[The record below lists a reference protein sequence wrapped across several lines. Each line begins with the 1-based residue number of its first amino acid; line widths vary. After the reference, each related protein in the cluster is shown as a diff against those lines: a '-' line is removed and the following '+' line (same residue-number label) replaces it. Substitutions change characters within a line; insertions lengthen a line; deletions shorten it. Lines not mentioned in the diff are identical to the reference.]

1 MEENLSKVEI
11 IPSNIEGELI
21 EVTTTQTVRLIAKQ
35 DLLAEKLDQLAA
47 HNEGVA
53 AYLEAANAIKTDLE
67 NVIKTLEN
75 E

>member
-21 EVTTTQTVRLIAKQ
+21 EVITTQTVRLIAKE

-53 AYLEAANAIKTDLE
+53 AYLEAANAIKKDLE

>member
-1 MEENLSKVEI
+1 MEEQLKTVEI
-11 IPSNIEGELI
+11 QPSNIEGELI
-21 EVTTTQTVRLIAKQ
+21 EITTSQTIRLITKQ

-47 HNEGVA
+47 HNEGVD

-67 NVIKTLEN
+67 TVIKTLEN

>member
-21 EVTTTQTVRLIAKQ
+21 EVTTTQTVRLITKE

-67 NVIKTLEN
+67 TVIKTLEN

>member
-21 EVTTTQTVRLIAKQ
+21 EVTTTQTVRLITKG
-35 DLLAEKLDQLAA
+35 DLLAEKLDQLEA
-47 HNEGVA
+47 HNEGVT